1 MYTSL
6 LTIPDFN
13 EIIITLEEHMIKN
26 EMQRHYL
33 AHREKYDKAVLSVL
47 ESGWYITGN
56 ELKRFEESFAHYVGV
71 KHCVGLANG
80 LDALW
85 IGMKLLGIKK
95 GDEVIVQS
103 NAYIAT
109 VMGITINHATPI
121 FVEPDETFNLNIT
134 KIEEKISDRT
144 KAILVTHLYG
154 QASNMSALKALCEKH
169 KLYLVEDCAQSH
181 GAKFDGTMTGAFGD
195 LACFSFYPTKNLG
208 AFGDGGAITTPH
220 DNLAQRIRIY
230 RNYGSEKR
238 YYNQV
243 VGINSRLDEMQAA
256 LLNVKLVMLDQLN
269 DDRRHL
275 AEMYLKGITNPNIK
289 LPKYEL
295 KAEHVWHQFVIRCK
309 ARDQLI
315 EHLNRHEIQTIIHYP
330 IPPHLS
336 EAYQDL
342 GYKVG
347 DFPIAEDFADT
358 VLSLPLFD
366 GMLEDEVQVVIEAL
380 NAFKP
385 S

>member
-1 MYTSL
+1 
-6 LTIPDFN
+6 
-13 EIIITLEEHMIKN
+13 MIKN

-33 AHREKYDKAVLSVL
+33 AYKNEYDQAVLRVL

-56 ELKRFEESFAHYVGV
+56 ELKQFEENFANYVGV

-85 IGMKLLGIKK
+85 IGMKLLGIQA

-103 NAYIAT
+103 NTYIAT

-121 FVEPDETFNLNIT
+121 FVEPDETFNFDVN
-134 KIEEKISDRT
+134 KIEDKITSRT

-154 QASNMSALKALCEKH
+154 QASNMRAIKDLCDKYQ
-169 KLYLVEDCAQSH
+169 LFLVEDCAQSH

-220 DNLAQRIRIY
+220 DDLSQKIRIY

-256 LLNVKLVMLDQLN
+256 LLNVKLNMLDHLN
-269 DDRRHL
+269 SDRKHL
-275 AEMYLKGITNPNIK
+275 ADLYLTGIKNPEIK
-289 LPKYEL
+289 LPKREMG
-295 KAEHVWHQFVIRCK
+295 ADHVWHQFVIRCDE
-309 ARDQLI
+309 RDQLI
-315 EHLNRHEIQTIIHYP
+315 EHLNKHGVQTIIHYP

-336 EAYQDL
+336 EAYQEL

-347 DFPIAEDFADT
+347 DFPIAEEFANT

-366 GMLEDEVQVVIEAL
+366 GMREDEIQVVIKAL
-380 NAFKP
+380 NAFK
-385 S
+385 SS

>member
-1 MYTSL
+1 
-6 LTIPDFN
+6 
-13 EIIITLEEHMIKN
+13 MIKN

-33 AHREKYDKAVLSVL
+33 AHKEKYDKAALSVL

-56 ELKRFEESFAHYVGV
+56 ELKRFEADYARYIGV

-85 IGMKLLGIKK
+85 IGMKLLGIQA

-103 NAYIAT
+103 NTYIAT
-109 VMGITINHATPI
+109 VMGITINHATPV
-121 FVEPDETFNLNIT
+121 FVEPDETFNFDVDMIEAKIT
-134 KIEEKISDRT
+134 ERT

-154 QASNMSALKALCEKH
+154 QACNMRAIKALCEKH
-169 KLYLVEDCAQSH
+169 KLFLVEDCAQSH
-181 GAKFDGTMTGAFGD
+181 GAKFDGIMTGAFGD

-220 DNLAQRIRIY
+220 DDLAQKVRIY

-256 LLNVKLVMLDQLN
+256 LLSVKLSLLDQLN
-269 DDRRHL
+269 QDRKHL
-275 AEMYLKGITNPNIK
+275 ADLYLKGITNPWIK
-289 LPKYEL
+289 LPKREEN
-295 KAEHVWHQFVIRCK
+295 AEHVWHQFVIRCD

-315 EHLNRHEIQTIIHYP
+315 EHLNQHNIQTIIHYP

-336 EAYQDL
+336 EAYRDL
-342 GYKVG
+342 GYKAG
-347 DFPIAEDFADT
+347 DFPIAETFANT

-366 GMLEDEVQVVIEAL
+366 SMREDEVKMVIEAV
-380 NAFKP
+380 NAFNP
-385 S
+385 T

>member
-1 MYTSL
+1 
-6 LTIPDFN
+6 
-13 EIIITLEEHMIKN
+13 MIKN

-33 AHREKYDKAVLSVL
+33 AHKEKYDKAALSVL

-56 ELKRFEESFAHYVGV
+56 ELKRFEADFARYIGV

-85 IGMKLLGIKK
+85 IGMKLLGIQA

-103 NAYIAT
+103 NTYIAT
-109 VMGITINHATPI
+109 VMGITINHATPV
-121 FVEPDETFNLNIT
+121 FVEPDETFNFDVDQLEAKIT
-134 KIEEKISDRT
+134 ERT

-154 QASNMSALKALCEKH
+154 QASNMRAIKALCEKH
-169 KLYLVEDCAQSH
+169 KLFLVEDCAQSH
-181 GAKFDGTMTGAFGD
+181 GAKFDGTLTGAFGD

-208 AFGDGGAITTPH
+208 AYGDGGAITTPH
-220 DNLAQRIRIY
+220 DELAQKVRIY

-256 LLNVKLVMLDQLN
+256 LLSVKLSLLDQLN
-269 DDRRHL
+269 QDRNHL
-275 AEMYLKGITNPNIK
+275 ADLYLKGITNPWIK
-289 LPKYEL
+289 LPKREEN
-295 KAEHVWHQFVIRCK
+295 AEHVWHQFVIRCD

-315 EHLNRHEIQTIIHYP
+315 EHLNQHEIQTIIHYP

-336 EAYQDL
+336 EAYHDL
-342 GYKVG
+342 GYKAG
-347 DFPIAEDFADT
+347 DFPIAETFANT

-366 GMLEDEVQVVIEAL
+366 SMREDEVKMVIEAV
-380 NAFKP
+380 NAFNP
-385 S
+385 T

>member
-1 MYTSL
+1 
-6 LTIPDFN
+6 
-13 EIIITLEEHMIKN
+13 
-26 EMQRHYL
+26 MQRHYL
-33 AHREKYDKAVLSVL
+33 AHKEKYDKAALSVL

-56 ELKRFEESFAHYVGV
+56 ELKRFEADYARYIGV

-85 IGMKLLGIKK
+85 IGMKLLGIQA

-103 NAYIAT
+103 NTYIAT
-109 VMGITINHATPI
+109 VMGITINHATPV
-121 FVEPDETFNLNIT
+121 FVEPDETFNFDVDMIEAKIT
-134 KIEEKISDRT
+134 ERT

-154 QASNMSALKALCEKH
+154 QACNMRAIKALCEKH
-169 KLYLVEDCAQSH
+169 KLFLVEDCAQSH
-181 GAKFDGTMTGAFGD
+181 GAKFDGIMTGAFGD

-220 DNLAQRIRIY
+220 DDLAQKVRIY

-256 LLNVKLVMLDQLN
+256 LLSVKLSLLDQLN
-269 DDRRHL
+269 QDRKHL
-275 AEMYLKGITNPNIK
+275 ADLYLKGITNPWIK
-289 LPKYEL
+289 LPKREEN
-295 KAEHVWHQFVIRCK
+295 AEHVWHQFVIRCD

-315 EHLNRHEIQTIIHYP
+315 EHLNQHNIQTIIHYP

-336 EAYQDL
+336 EAYRDL
-342 GYKVG
+342 GYKAG
-347 DFPIAEDFADT
+347 DFPIAETFANT

-366 GMLEDEVQVVIEAL
+366 SMREDEVKMVIEAV
-380 NAFKP
+380 NAFNP
-385 S
+385 T

>member
-1 MYTSL
+1 
-6 LTIPDFN
+6 
-13 EIIITLEEHMIKN
+13 MIKN

-33 AHREKYDKAVLSVL
+33 AHKEKYDKAALSVL

-56 ELKRFEESFAHYVGV
+56 ELKRFEADYARYIGV

-85 IGMKLLGIKK
+85 IGMKLLGIQA

-103 NAYIAT
+103 NTYIAT
-109 VMGITINHATPI
+109 VMGITINHATPV
-121 FVEPDETFNLNIT
+121 FVEPDETFNFDVDMIEAKIT
-134 KIEEKISDRT
+134 ERT

-154 QASNMSALKALCEKH
+154 QACNMRAIKALCEKH
-169 KLYLVEDCAQSH
+169 KLFLVEDCAQSH
-181 GAKFDGTMTGAFGD
+181 GAKFDGIMTGAFGD

-208 AFGDGGAITTPH
+208 AFGDGGAITTQH
-220 DNLAQRIRIY
+220 DDLAQKVRIY

-256 LLNVKLVMLDQLN
+256 LLSVKLSLLDQLN
-269 DDRRHL
+269 QDRKHL
-275 AEMYLKGITNPNIK
+275 ADLYLKGITNPWIK
-289 LPKYEL
+289 LPKREEN
-295 KAEHVWHQFVIRCK
+295 AEHVWHQFVIRCD

-315 EHLNRHEIQTIIHYP
+315 EHLNQHNIQTIIHYP

-336 EAYQDL
+336 EAYRDL
-342 GYKVG
+342 GYKAG
-347 DFPIAEDFADT
+347 DFPIAETFANT

-366 GMLEDEVQVVIEAL
+366 SMREDEVKMVIEAV
-380 NAFKP
+380 NAFNP
-385 S
+385 T

>member
-1 MYTSL
+1 
-6 LTIPDFN
+6 
-13 EIIITLEEHMIKN
+13 
-26 EMQRHYL
+26 MQRHYL
-33 AHREKYDKAVLSVL
+33 VNKEKYDKAVQNVL

-56 ELKRFEESFAHYVGV
+56 ELKRFEENFAKYIGS

-85 IGMKLLGIKK
+85 IGIKLLGIGV

-103 NAYIAT
+103 NSYIAT

-121 FVEPDETFNLNIT
+121 FVEPDECFNFDVSKLEGKIT
-134 KIEEKISDRT
+134 NKT

-154 QASNMSALKALCEKH
+154 QASNMRDIKKLCDKY
-169 KLYLVEDCAQSH
+169 KLFLIEDCAQSH
-181 GAKFDGTMTGAFGD
+181 GAKFEGQMTGSFGD

-220 DNLAQRIRIY
+220 DELAKKIRVF

-243 VGINSRLDEMQAA
+243 VGINSRLDELQAA
-256 LLNVKLVMLDQLN
+256 LLNIKLEMLDQLN
-269 DDRRHL
+269 KDREKL
-275 AEMYLKGITNPNIK
+275 AGLYLSEIVNPYIQ
-289 LPKYEL
+289 LPNRQEG
-295 KAEHVWHQFVIRCK
+295 ADHVWHQFVIRCDY
-309 ARDQLI
+309 RDQLV
-315 EHLNRHEIQTIIHYP
+315 EYLNQKEIQTIIHYP

-336 EAYQDL
+336 EAYQYLD
-342 GYKVG
+342 YKLG
-347 DFPIAEDFADT
+347 DFPIAEHYAET

-366 GMLEDEVQVVIEAL
+366 SMQEEEVREVIRAL

-385 S
+385 I

>member
-1 MYTSL
+1 
-6 LTIPDFN
+6 
-13 EIIITLEEHMIKN
+13 MIKN

-33 AHREKYDKAVLSVL
+33 ANKEKYNNAVQKVL

-56 ELKRFEESFAHYVGV
+56 ELNLFEENFAQYIGS

-85 IGMKLLGIKK
+85 IGIKLLGIGK

-103 NAYIAT
+103 NSYIAT
-109 VMGITINHATPI
+109 VMGITINNATPI
-121 FVEPDETFNLNIT
+121 FVEPDECFNFDVNR
-134 KIEEKISDRT
+134 IEEKITDRT

-154 QASNMSALKALCEKH
+154 QASNMAAIKQICDKYNLL
-169 KLYLVEDCAQSH
+169 LIEDCAQSH
-181 GAKFDGTMTGAFGD
+181 GAKFDGKMTGSFGD

-220 DNLAQRIRIY
+220 EELAKKIRIY

-243 VGINSRLDEMQAA
+243 VGINSRLDELQAA
-256 LLNVKLVMLDQLN
+256 LLNVKLEMLDELN
-269 DDRRHL
+269 ANRKNL
-275 AEMYLKGITNPNIK
+275 ANLYLGKISNSYIQ
-289 LPKYEL
+289 LPKQQDG
-295 KAEHVWHQFVIRCK
+295 ADHVWHQFVIRCDY
-309 ARDQLI
+309 RNQLVDY
-315 EHLNRHEIQTIIHYP
+315 LNQKDIQTIIHYP

-336 EAYQDL
+336 EAYKDL
-342 GYKVG
+342 GYKAG

-366 GMLEDEVQVVIEAL
+366 NMRIEEVMEVIEAL
-380 NAFKP
+380 NAFRP
-385 S
+385 V